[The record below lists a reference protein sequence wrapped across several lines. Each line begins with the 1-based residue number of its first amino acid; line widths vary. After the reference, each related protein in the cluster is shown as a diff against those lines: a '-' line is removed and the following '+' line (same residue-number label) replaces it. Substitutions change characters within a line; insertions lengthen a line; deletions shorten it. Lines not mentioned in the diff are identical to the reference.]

1 MIADMETTTYHPDM
15 GKPKTTNTAI
25 ATAVSV
31 RLRNLGAR
39 MTIAGGRR
47 VITSEL
53 IDALITVGEAH
64 ESELIA
70 LLTQGADDDD

>member
-1 MIADMETTTYHPDM
+1 MTKTAYHPDM
-15 GKPKTTNTAI
+15 GKTKTTNTAI
-25 ATAVSV
+25 ATAVAA

-39 MTIAGGRR
+39 MTISSERR
-47 VITSEL
+47 IITSEL

-70 LLTQGADDDD
+70 LLTEGRDDDQH